1 MTLNIVQQRL
11 DGLLSS
17 SKPKVVLLTGGWG
30 AGKTFQWKQSLKK
43 AAADHNKPRYA
54 YVSLFGLSS
63 LAEIR
68 KRVAEEIVSQVTLPG
83 NSGTVGEVIEREGYA
98 LKPMQ
103 LLKLLPAIPVLG
115 KLESLANELSFSAV
129 RKAVICFDDLE
140 RAAPSL
146 RLADVFGLASFLKEE
161 RDCRVLLISDQD
173 KLNGEKKDDLTLYT
187 EKVVDELIHFAP
199 AAQTACEI
207 ALGEQPT
214 AVRLLLQERMIFLGV
229 SNIRVIARLAAM
241 ADELQALLAG
251 LHEAVIKEV
260 VHSLAL
266 FGAAYFLPKDGF
278 PPPSFIREYDTDW
291 RHYLKSDDQTTQ
303 TEEEKL
309 QSVWREKLGSYGYSE
324 TSALDTVIS
333 HGVER
338 GYFDQATVLKLATEL
353 SGTAEELAQRATYS
367 NSWTKFWHSASG
379 DSAALLQSLRVITDD
394 SLRVISANDL
404 YNACEVFKE
413 ASQEDAANALLEKFI
428 AVNQSRPGVFSDADG
443 PFGHIYNE
451 AFAQRLKAEA
461 IKHAQISSAQEALDA
476 IDFSSGWNSKDV
488 TRVSEVD
495 FSELEALLLAS
506 EGRVFTKRLKTL
518 LNIGTGSDASSKEKQ
533 VRENTIDW
541 LRKLTTS
548 DPILAIR
555 LRRFIPTR

>member
-1 MTLNIVQQRL
+1 M
-11 DGLLSS
+11 
-17 SKPKVVLLTGGWG
+17 
-30 AGKTFQWKQSLKK
+30 
-43 AAADHNKPRYA
+43 
-54 YVSLFGLSS
+54 
-63 LAEIR
+63 
-68 KRVAEEIVSQVTLPG
+68 
-83 NSGTVGEVIEREGYA
+83 
-98 LKPMQ
+98 
-103 LLKLLPAIPVLG
+103 
-115 KLESLANELSFSAV
+115 ANELSFSAV